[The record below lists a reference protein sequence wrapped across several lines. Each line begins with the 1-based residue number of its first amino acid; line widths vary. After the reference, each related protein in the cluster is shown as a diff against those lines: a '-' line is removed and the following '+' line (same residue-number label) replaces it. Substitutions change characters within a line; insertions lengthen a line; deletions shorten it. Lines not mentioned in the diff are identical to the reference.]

1 MKSIFIEAGINHF
14 GNLKEANYILSYFL
28 KSKFTNLTFML
39 HTKEFYNSQK
49 KKGIN
54 FKLTKNFYISAIK
67 KCHQKNKKLGLAVC
81 QKDTFNELLDLKFDF
96 YKLLSVGINQ
106 SDLVKELQKKK
117 KPIYISTGLKVTDQ
131 EIKKCLKIFKSKNK
145 LYLLHTPM
153 TYNISEL
160 NLNRINYLKKKFNIK
175 TGYSNHNNDKES
187 LNVVSSHKP
196 ECLFLYCKSKRKKGR
211 IYPDDKHAFF
221 LDELEEISYK
231 YFQYLNI
238 NKRLNKIKKINI
250 FKNEFKF

>member
-49 KKGIN
+49 KRGIN

-117 KPIYISTGLKVTDQ
+117 KTYIYFDGT
-131 EIKKCLKIFKSKNK
+131 
-145 LYLLHTPM
+145 
-153 TYNISEL
+153 
-160 NLNRINYLKKKFNIK
+160 
-175 TGYSNHNNDKES
+175 
-187 LNVVSSHKP
+187 
-196 ECLFLYCKSKRKKGR
+196 
-211 IYPDDKHAFF
+211 
-221 LDELEEISYK
+221 
-231 YFQYLNI
+231 
-238 NKRLNKIKKINI
+238 
-250 FKNEFKF
+250 